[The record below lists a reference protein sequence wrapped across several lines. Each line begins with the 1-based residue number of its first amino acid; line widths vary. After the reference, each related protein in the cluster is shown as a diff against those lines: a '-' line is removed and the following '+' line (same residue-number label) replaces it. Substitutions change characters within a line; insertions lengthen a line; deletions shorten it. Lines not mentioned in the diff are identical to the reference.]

1 MSSHQRFGIIL
12 AGTLLVSVAPM
23 KMTPAQQQPAPARTK
38 TVGSYAEAKTLSNAL
53 PLLKQQIADDHK
65 MSSTLKK
72 QLAPLLTEQ
81 AVKQKIRS
89 ALSDYEAKITEAEEK
104 TYFQKTIAPVYQRI
118 AQTGKL
124 SRGRPSGTSPGWKA
138 QMALRNKVSACAW
151 KSRRRVQN
159 TRALPCLSLISGN
172 LRATKAGRIVQTTR
186 QATRLNQRLH
196 RTRQRQR
203 KQGPPCFRA
212 GLSRGCR
219 RRQGV
224 SVAVS
229 GTWTGAPVAA
239 ISTQMPLSNISQRR
253 AFRPA
258 A

>member
-65 MSSTLKK
+65 MSLTLKK

-124 SRGRPSGTSPGWKA
+124 SKGATFRYFSRLESANGTAQEGIGLRLEVKTPGAKYA
-138 QMALRNKVSACAW
+138 GF
-151 KSRRRVQN
+151 
-159 TRALPCLSLISGN
+159 ALPIIDIWQP
-172 LRATKAGRIVQTTR
+172 A
-186 QATRLNQRLH
+186 
-196 RTRQRQR
+196 
-203 KQGPPCFRA
+203 
-212 GLSRGCR
+212 
-219 RRQGV
+219 
-224 SVAVS
+224 
-229 GTWTGAPVAA
+229 
-239 ISTQMPLSNISQRR
+239 SN
-253 AFRPA
+253 
-258 A
+258 